1 MRGDRRLAGEILNLD
16 SIQQSMRVI
25 KEYKDSVVGASAISA
40 SELARALPGGVA
52 APPQTASAKLATAAT
67 IAAPRRPSAKEEFLE
82 EMRSF
87 SEDVEA
93 VNAVAGVSG
102 LAKELANFTG
112 GAGGEKEG
120 GGGAKDVEM
129 AAHPKRFGE
138 RKFGGAFRGVSLRP
152 TL

>member
-1 MRGDRRLAGEILNLD
+1 
-16 SIQQSMRVI
+16 MRVI

-52 APPQTASAKLATAAT
+52 APPQTASAKLAAAAT

-82 EMRSF
+82 KTRRF
-87 SEDVEA
+87 SEEVEA
-93 VNAVAGVSG
+93 VNAVAGVSR

-112 GAGGEKEG
+112 GAGGGKEG
-120 GGGAKDVEM
+120 GEGAKDVEM